1 MSVMASGI
9 VVASVIGVIFI
20 IPVAV
25 FAYIAMS
32 IEKWMEQKDTKWDE

>member
-1 MSVMASGI
+1 MSAFTSVV

-25 FAYIAMS
+25 FAYVAMS
-32 IEKWMEQKDTKWDE
+32 IEKWIQTKDTKWDE